1 MSSRF
6 TNGAVEGH
14 VEEAAGGG
22 EVQGGFAPHG
32 QDFAKL
38 CHGGRHPGRQILGL
52 NQVEHESMGL
62 KKRQV
67 FTGQGFIR
75 GVTDINRLLEYF

>member
-1 MSSRF
+1 M
-6 TNGAVEGH
+6 
-14 VEEAAGGG
+14 
-22 EVQGGFAPHG
+22 QGGFAPHG

-52 NQVEHESMGL
+52 NQVEHESMDL